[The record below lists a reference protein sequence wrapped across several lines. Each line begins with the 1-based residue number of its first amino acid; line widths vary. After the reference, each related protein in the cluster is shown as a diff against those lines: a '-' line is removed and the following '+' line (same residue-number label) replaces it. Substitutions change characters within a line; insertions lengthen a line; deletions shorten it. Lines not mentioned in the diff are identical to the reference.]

1 MNIIL
6 YLIEKFFVEEY
17 LNTFI
22 LVFFNFINI
31 ILKING
37 VSYITANII
46 KGIETKNYKIIYE
59 YFHYL
64 IAISIAFISIYG
76 TTHYL
81 ENKML
86 TKLTQW
92 VKNEILRIIIIT
104 NNEDFSDANFIEYIT
119 PITRISV
126 SSYVL
131 FTTIFLKIIPHLSF
145 LIIIAG
151 YFFYKNSNIGLF
163 FIISNVLL
171 LIYIYFFWDSW
182 LKEKVNIETNTNE
195 NEKYII
201 NLLNNMDKV
210 IYRGETINEINNYKS
225 KTDKNVNMNV
235 DFYKNLNMH
244 SIILNVVI
252 HIIIFVIIG
261 YMIFLLTKNKLDA
274 TTIVTFLTIL
284 LFFRDKMNS
293 VFYEIPSILEFIGRL
308 VYIINEFKN
317 MLGKKDKF
325 IKTELKLY
333 ETRLVPFNEIRFENV
348 SYLYPKTN
356 KYIFE
361 KFNITLNTNNK
372 IIGITGLSGNGKS
385 TLAKLLIKM
394 YNPTSGDIYIDGV
407 NITELDPLYIRE
419 NITYVNQNSKLFDKI
434 VVDNMLYGCSN
445 LKTCQNHLN
454 EIMKYPRIANLYRD
468 IDIYKNKTGSLGE
481 KISGGQ
487 RQIVNIISGLI
498 NPSKILILDEPTNAL
513 DIELK
518 NELIKIIK
526 EFKKYKDCI
535 IIISHDKDVYPLF
548 NERINL

>member
-1 MNIIL
+1 
-6 YLIEKFFVEEY
+6 
-17 LNTFI
+17 
-22 LVFFNFINI
+22 
-31 ILKING
+31 
-37 VSYITANII
+37 
-46 KGIETKNYKIIYE
+46 
-59 YFHYL
+59 
-64 IAISIAFISIYG
+64 
-76 TTHYL
+76 
-81 ENKML
+81 
-86 TKLTQW
+86 
-92 VKNEILRIIIIT
+92 
-104 NNEDFSDANFIEYIT
+104 
-119 PITRISV
+119 
-126 SSYVL
+126 
-131 FTTIFLKIIPHLSF
+131 
-145 LIIIAG
+145 
-151 YFFYKNSNIGLF
+151 
-163 FIISNVLL
+163 
-171 LIYIYFFWDSW
+171 
-182 LKEKVNIETNTNE
+182 VNIETNTNE

-225 KTDKNVNMNV
+225 KTDKNIEMSTS
-235 DFYKNLNMH
+235 FYKNLNMH
-244 SIILNVVI
+244 SIILNIVI

-325 IKTELKLY
+325 IETELKVY
-333 ETRLVPFNEIRFENV
+333 ETRLVTFNEIRFENV

>member
-6 YLIEKFFVEEY
+6 YLIEKFFEEEY

-46 KGIETKNYKIIYE
+46 KGIETKNYKIIHE
-59 YFHYL
+59 YFYYL

-81 ENKML
+81 ENKLL

-151 YFFYKNSNIGLF
+151 YFFYKNSIIGLF

-171 LIYIYFFWDSW
+171 LIYIYFFWNSW

-325 IKTELKLY
+325 IETELKVY
-333 ETRLVPFNEIRFENV
+333 ETRLVTFNEIRFENV

-535 IIISHDKDVYPLF
+535 IIISHDRDLYPLF